1 MEGQATCEFLSLYL
15 GNLKKC
21 SAHKVFF
28 RILEECSNNL
38 TTPFFST
45 GSLDD
50 STSASRGKDE
60 DQVVSRRQGGQL
72 TIIIGSYEVLRIQR
86 IPSL

>member
-1 MEGQATCEFLSLYL
+1 MEEQATCEFLSLYL

-21 SAHKVFF
+21 FAHKVFF

-38 TTPFFST
+38 TPFFSI

-72 TIIIGSYEVLRIQR
+72 TIIIGSYEVLRIQK

>member
-1 MEGQATCEFLSLYL
+1 MEEQATCEFLSLYL

-38 TTPFFST
+38 TPFFST

-72 TIIIGSYEVLRIQR
+72 TIIIGSYEVLRIQK